1 MDLLSQVSGTL
12 IDYFIKGGPV
22 MYPLL
27 LASIIGI
34 AIIIERILTFR
45 KIKINTSDFI
55 SSLRDLLHKY
65 QITEAITECDKTKSP
80 IASVIKAA
88 LLRYNK
94 PEEDI
99 KASIEVAAVYEVG
112 RLERGLTMLATIAN
126 IAPLLGFL
134 GTVTGMIK
142 SFGALAKVGLGDPG
156 AVAAGIS
163 EALITTAAGLII
175 AIPIQFAHNFFAA
188 KINSI
193 VKDME
198 TIAGV
203 LLEILKEIPNKQI
216 I

>member
-1 MDLLSQVSGTL
+1 MDLLSQLSGTL
-12 IDYFIKGGPV
+12 TDYFIKGGPI

-45 KIKINTSDFI
+45 KIKINI
-55 SSLRDLLHKY
+55 SAFMYNLRELLHQYK
-65 QITEAITECDKTKSP
+65 IKEAITECDKTKSP

-94 PEEDI
+94 SEEDI
-99 KASIEVAAVYEVG
+99 KSAIEVSAVYEVSG
-112 RLERGLTMLATIAN
+112 LERGLTTLATIAN

-134 GTVTGMIK
+134 GTVTGMIR

-175 AIPIQFAHNFFAA
+175 AIPIQFTHNFFVA

-198 TIAGV
+198 TISGM
-203 LLEILKEIPNKQI
+203 LLETLKEIPNKQI